1 MWCCLCFQWL
11 SQLDDDLE
19 RHAAG
24 HRDIMQATIERAG
37 CSGCSLSNK
46 WLHPAKCLFCVHND
60 SLEACVRFR
69 CFEDRKD
76 QLAYVLFLHIDSVD
90 SPNHCPASGLGD
102 GYIAPTC
109 SDTSIMTRDQLVSH
123 LETRHLLRLRTVKR
137 RVRTKKSVHIH
148 LSTQTKR
155 AVRLLKQKIPTQASL
170 HSWNV

>member
-1 MWCCLCFQWL
+1 
-11 SQLDDDLE
+11 
-19 RHAAG
+19 
-24 HRDIMQATIERAG
+24 MQATIERAG